1 MKNGGLF
8 KTPASSRIRP
18 LVFRQLVLETADSQ
32 DIYKTYSKK
41 DKGMLRNIDDS
52 TRIDSNRLVFRR
64 LVLETDDSQI
74 QQEDGLVFRR
84 LILETVDSQG
94 T

>member
-1 MKNGGLF
+1 
-8 KTPASSRIRP
+8 
-18 LVFRQLVLETADSQ
+18 
-32 DIYKTYSKK
+32 
-41 DKGMLRNIDDS
+41 MLRNIDDS
-52 TRIDSNRLVFRR
+52 TRIESNRLVFRR

-84 LILETVDSQG
+84 LILETVDSQD